1 MIILAEKVSEFEGF
15 CALKRGE
22 NILLKVKIDGKSNL
36 TVNKGTFVIKK
47 TQQNTLTSSQERNF
61 FIHNR
66 FLSSKIATEIFVKS
80 Q

>member
-36 TVNKGTFVIKK
+36 TVNKGTLVIKK
-47 TQQNTLTSSQERNF
+47 HSRIQHTTQLCSF
-61 FIHNR
+61 
-66 FLSSKIATEIFVKS
+66 
-80 Q
+80 